1 MLFICVSIESI
12 DQILNKVLK
21 TKKPFFIEKP
31 PIVDLKSYSKINKYI
46 NKHNI
51 LNMVG
56 LNRRHYSNL
65 IKLRIHLINQV
76 VYKVCKLKEMR
87 EFGKKNLKNF

>member
-1 MLFICVSIESI
+1 
-12 DQILNKVLK
+12 
-21 TKKPFFIEKP
+21 
-31 PIVDLKSYSKINKYI
+31 
-46 NKHNI
+46 
-51 LNMVG
+51 MVG

-87 EFGKKNLKNF
+87 EFGKKNLKNFRKKIGLY